1 MSPYTNTFL
10 FEQIIHR
17 FALGQMVIFILLCF
31 EFRYFKYFFSPA
43 LKWRNWR
50 KRFFM
55 YEKVTFKCLNNRSS
69 GILVSQCKP
78 FLPMETPQLLIEFHL
93 WPLSQIFLF
102 HPQYLNIQEPV
113 LQMDYLEH

>member
-43 LKWRNWR
+43 LKWRR
-50 KRFFM
+50 L
-55 YEKVTFKCLNNRSS
+55 EKEVLLCLKKLLLNAL
-69 GILVSQCKP
+69 IIEVLVSL
-78 FLPMETPQLLIEFHL
+78 FLNVN
-93 WPLSQIFLF
+93 LSFQWKL
-102 HPQYLNIQEPV
+102 PNY
-113 LQMDYLEH
+113 